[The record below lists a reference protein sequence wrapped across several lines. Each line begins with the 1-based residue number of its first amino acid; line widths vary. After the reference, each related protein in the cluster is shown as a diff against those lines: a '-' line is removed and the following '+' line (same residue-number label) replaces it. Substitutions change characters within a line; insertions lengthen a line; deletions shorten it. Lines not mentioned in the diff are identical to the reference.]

1 MMNMYMDESGSV
13 HPKKNGLNQFFV
25 IGIMMSRHEKQLRR
39 AYKIFIRKNLET
51 LKKLD
56 LENKMFDKNGKFR
69 EIKGSCFNR
78 KMKLEFMHF
87 FCQKDCF
94 KVAYI
99 VLDNHQ
105 LQEKFISNKARTFN
119 YLLKLFLINAVQRK
133 YIRDAKLFL
142 HIDERNV
149 KTGSK
154 YSLEDYLNQEMVL
167 NAEFVDSVQVK
178 YYDSAQNPLIQI
190 ADVFSNIMYSNF
202 MTRGAYQKELKE
214 LSQKE
219 YILPLFFFPPK

>member
-1 MMNMYMDESGSV
+1 M
-13 HPKKNGLNQFFV
+13 
-25 IGIMMSRHEKQLRR
+25 
-39 AYKIFIRKNLET
+39 
-51 LKKLD
+51 
-56 LENKMFDKNGKFR
+56 
-69 EIKGSCFNR
+69 
-78 KMKLEFMHF
+78 
-87 FCQKDCF
+87 
-94 KVAYI
+94 
-99 VLDNHQ
+99 
-105 LQEKFISNKARTFN
+105 
-119 YLLKLFLINAVQRK
+119 QRK

-190 ADVFSNIMYSNF
+190 ADVFSNIMYSNL

>member
-51 LKKLD
+51 L
-56 LENKMFDKNGKFR
+56 N
-69 EIKGSCFNR
+69 
-78 KMKLEFMHF
+78 
-87 FCQKDCF
+87 
-94 KVAYI
+94 
-99 VLDNHQ
+99 
-105 LQEKFISNKARTFN
+105 
-119 YLLKLFLINAVQRK
+119 
-133 YIRDAKLFL
+133 
-142 HIDERNV
+142 
-149 KTGSK
+149 
-154 YSLEDYLNQEMVL
+154 SLEDYLNQEMVL

-190 ADVFSNIMYSNF
+190 ADVFSNIMYSNL